1 MSDKQMQA
9 YPVWDRT
16 VRVFHWVSVLCIFI
30 LTGLGLMLMFDD
42 PLHLGDDSKV
52 VIKTL
57 HVLVGYVFVVTL
69 AWRLLWTFMGSR
81 FSRWGAILPVGKVYK
96 AQWQAEKQARKT
108 GDHVNFK
115 GHSPIAR
122 WMISALLLLMT
133 AQAISGLVLSSTFY
147 MPPFGE
153 QVKQYIAETPETVAL
168 IEPYSKAGIDPEAY
182 QQMRDMRKPFRVG
195 HEWFFYL
202 LALLIPLHIAAAIY
216 IDSTR
221 RNGVISAMFNGRKF
235 FAKKPFDDD

>member
-1 MSDKQMQA
+1 MDNEQMQA

-16 VRVFHWVSVLCIFI
+16 VRIFHWVSVICILI
-30 LTGLGLMLMFDD
+30 LTGLGLLLMFDD

-52 VIKTL
+52 VLKTL
-57 HVLVGYVFVVTL
+57 HVLVGYVFVITL
-69 AWRLLWTFMGSR
+69 AWRLIWAFMGSR
-81 FSRWGAILPVGKVYK
+81 FSRWREILPVGKVYK
-96 AQWQAEKQARKT
+96 TQMQAEREARKN
-108 GDHVNFK
+108 GQQVNFK

-133 AQAISGLVLSSTFY
+133 AQAVTGLVLASTFY

-153 QVKQYIAETPETVAL
+153 QVKQYIAESPETVDQ
-168 IEPYSKAGIDPEAY
+168 IKPYSKAGIDPEAY
-182 QQMRDMRKPFRVG
+182 QQMRDARKPFRVG

-202 LALLIPLHIAAAIY
+202 LALLIPLHIAAAVY

-221 RNGVISAMFNGRKF
+221 RNAVISAMFNGRKVF
-235 FAKKPFDDD
+235 SDKPFDDD

>member
-1 MSDKQMQA
+1 MSEQLQS

-16 VRVFHWVSVLCIFI
+16 VRIFHWVSVLCIFL
-30 LTGLGLMLMFDD
+30 LTCLGLLLMFDD

-69 AWRLLWTFMGSR
+69 VWRLVWAFMGSR
-81 FSRWGAILPVGKVYK
+81 FARWGAILPMGKIYK
-96 AQWQAEKQARKT
+96 TQMQAEIQGRKS
-108 GDHVNFK
+108 GKPVNFK

-133 AQAISGLVLSSTFY
+133 AQAVTGLVLASTFY

-153 QVKQYIAETPETVAL
+153 QVKQYIAETPESVAL
-168 IEPYSKAGIDPEAY
+168 IEPYSKAGINQDAY
-182 QQMRDMRKPFRVG
+182 KQMRDMRKPFRVG

-221 RNGVISAMFNGRKF
+221 RNGVISAMFNGRKV
-235 FAKKPFDDD
+235 FADKPFDDD